1 MKGSD
6 SFVDYLDRISY
17 LCHNIILN
25 KVGSYV
31 DFTDWIKNK
40 KATVDPIHNLILNV
54 SNTLEQSHQTMT
66 KMDKFHKEYQ
76 TLSLWEELGGIDYL
90 SRVSD

>member
-1 MKGSD
+1 MTLFSD
-6 SFVDYLDRISY
+6 NVDRLSSLY
-17 LCHNIILN
+17 HNIILN

-40 KATVDPIHNLILNV
+40 KATVDPKHKCDIK
-54 SNTLEQSHQTMT
+54 SNTLEQPHQTIT
-66 KMDKFHKEYQ
+66 KLDKVHKEYQ